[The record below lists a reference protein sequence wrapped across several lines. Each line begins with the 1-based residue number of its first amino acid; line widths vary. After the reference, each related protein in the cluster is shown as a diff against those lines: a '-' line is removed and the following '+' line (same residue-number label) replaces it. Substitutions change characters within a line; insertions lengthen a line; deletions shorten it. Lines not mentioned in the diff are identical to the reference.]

1 MELAKLNNRDSA
13 FEWFKFTSCY
23 SEAIVM
29 AVIHLW
35 LYWLRLTFYCVLLLF
50 QRKRYQSDKFRYFQ
64 LLIIRNSAKH

>member
-50 QRKRYQSDKFRYFQ
+50 QKKMLPVGQVSIFPVIDNKKFR
-64 LLIIRNSAKH
+64 